1 MDAAPEL
8 HWATARAVAKL
19 GRGDLPAISRSE
31 AHRYVASVR
40 RHAREAAELA
50 ATAMQ
55 FPACGASHIRVVD
68 RDGWVAAATN
78 VAQAAIDSLGWPR
91 RAPTPWRALTARVLG
106 AGVGAGLGV
115 GSRWMLGQYDA
126 FSGSRTLYLVA
137 PNLWRMQHRNG
148 FDERSFLLWV
158 AAHEQAHALQFD
170 RAPWLVGYL
179 GELVRDAGS
188 RASIDRI
195 IATMTFLE
203 GHADYV
209 SDRAARISN
218 VQRMRRVLERSRPQR
233 GGGLFDKGTQYAQGR
248 MFCLKVQQMHADAG
262 PDAPNPLDV
271 AFDAA
276 ENLPTREEIANP
288 ALWDRRVHG

>member
-19 GRGDLPAISRSE
+19 GRGDLPAVSRPE

-40 RHAREAAELA
+40 RRAREAAELA

-55 FPACGASHIRVVD
+55 VPARGASNIRVVD

-78 VAQAAIDSLGWPR
+78 VAQAAIDWVGWLR
-91 RAPTPWRALTARVLG
+91 RSPTLWRALTARVLG
-106 AGVGAGLGV
+106 AGVGVGLGI

-126 FSGSRTLYLVA
+126 FSGSRSLYLVA
-137 PNLWRMQHRNG
+137 PNLWRMQHQYG

-170 RAPWLVGYL
+170 RAPWLTGYL
-179 GELVRDAGS
+179 GELVGDAGG
-188 RASIDRI
+188 RASINRI

-209 SDRAARISN
+209 SDRTGRIRH

-233 GGGLFDKGTQYAQGR
+233 GGGLLDKGTQYAQGR
-248 MFCLKVQQMHADAG
+248 QFCLKVQQMHADDG
-262 PDAPNPLDV
+262 PSQPNPLDA

-288 ALWDRRVHG
+288 ALWYRRVHG

>member
-19 GRGDLPAISRSE
+19 GRGDLPAVSRPE

-40 RHAREAAELA
+40 RRAREAAELA

-55 FPACGASHIRVVD
+55 VPARGASHIWVVD
-68 RDGWVAAATN
+68 RDGWVAGATS
-78 VAQAAIDSLGWPR
+78 VAQAAIDSLDWPR
-91 RAPTPWRALTARVLG
+91 RAPRPWRAIIARLLG
-106 AGVGAGLGV
+106 AGVGVGLSI

-137 PNLWRMQHRNG
+137 PNLWRLQHRNG

-170 RAPWLVGYL
+170 RAPWLVGHL
-179 GELVRDAGS
+179 GELVGDAGG

-195 IATMTFLE
+195 IAIMTFLE

-209 SDRAARISN
+209 SDRTGRIAH
-218 VQRMRRVLERSRPQR
+218 VQHMRRVLERSRTQR

-248 MFCLKVQQMHADAG
+248 QFCLKVQQMHADETTSQS
-262 PDAPNPLDV
+262 NPLDA
-271 AFDAA
+271 AFAVP
-276 ENLPTREEIANP
+276 ENLPTREELANP
-288 ALWDRRVHG
+288 ALWNRRVHG

>member
-1 MDAAPEL
+1 MDSAPEL
-8 HWATARAVAKL
+8 HWTTARAVAKL
-19 GRGDLPAISRSE
+19 GRGDLPDISRSE
-31 AHRYVASVR
+31 AHRYAASVR

-55 FPACGASHIRVVD
+55 VPARGASNIRVVD

-91 RAPTPWRALTARVLG
+91 HAPTPLRALTARVLG
-106 AGVGAGLGV
+106 VGVGAGLGV

-170 RAPWLVGYL
+170 RAPWLTGHL

-209 SDRAARISN
+209 SDRTGRISQ
-218 VQRMRRVLERSRPQR
+218 VRHMRRVLERARPQR

-248 MFCLKVQQMHADAG
+248 MFCLKVQQMHADETPG
-262 PDAPNPLDV
+262 QPNPLAA